1 MQIEIL
7 SDKQAIAITT
17 VFTLG
22 SVLVLC
28 SGLQGKQDSWISII
42 LAVILTI
49 PLAVMYART
58 LSLFPGNDIFDI
70 SRIVLGKIVGKL
82 FCILFI
88 LFAFFVATIVLK
100 ILGLFINTMSL
111 PETPQIVPMIMLGII
126 CTIGVKVGVES
137 LSRWSELFLN
147 FLLAYVIISFLLLL
161 NKMNI
166 TNILPVMYNGVKPV
180 LTGAISGVTY
190 PFGGIVIMLM
200 VFPNLKTRK
209 SPYKVFLWSLFIS
222 GIIVFIA
229 TLRSLLTLGS
239 VAADFY
245 FPPYVITSRIN
256 IGDFLQ
262 RLEILVALV
271 LLIAG
276 FMQIA
281 TSLLAACRGI
291 AKLFE
296 CDDYRFIVWP
306 VSLIMINYSYFILK
320 NTIELKAWALKIW
333 MYYAVWFEVFL
344 PLIIYIGAEFKAK
357 MIKKNNNNSYI

>member
-1 MQIEIL
+1 MQTEII
-7 SDKQAIAITT
+7 SDKQGIAITT

-22 SVLVLC
+22 SVLVLG

-49 PLAVMYART
+49 PIDMMYARI

-70 SRIVLGKIVGKL
+70 SRIVFGKITGKF

-88 LFAFFVATIVLK
+88 LFAFFLATIVLRV
-100 ILGLFINTMSL
+100 LGLFINTMSL
-111 PETPQIVPMIMLGII
+111 PETPQIIPMILLGLL
-126 CTIGVKVGVES
+126 CTIGVKEGVES
-137 LSRWSELFLN
+137 LSRWSEFFLN
-147 FLLAYVIISFLLLL
+147 FLLAYVIITFLLLI
-161 NKMNI
+161 NKMDI
-166 TNILPVMYNGVKPV
+166 KNILPVMYNGVKPV
-180 LTGAISGVTY
+180 LTGAISAMTY
-190 PFGGIVIMLM
+190 PFAETVVLLM
-200 VFPNLKTRK
+200 VLPNLKTKK

-229 TLRSLLTLGS
+229 TFRSLLSLGPI
-239 VAADFY
+239 AADFY
-245 FPPYVITSRIN
+245 FPPYVITGKIN

-271 LLIAG
+271 LLLAG
-276 FMQIA
+276 YMQIA

-296 CDDYRFIVWP
+296 CNDYRFIIWP

-320 NTIELKAWALKIW
+320 NTMEMKTWALKIW
-333 MYYAVWFEVFL
+333 MFYAVWFEIFL
-344 PLIIYIGAEFKAK
+344 PLIIYIGAEIKAK
-357 MIKKNNNNSYI
+357 MIKKNNNSGYI